1 MTPPP
6 PSPLA
11 RRTALVVVAALTLVR
26 LALALAYAWLPAA
39 WRLPAVGI
47 GAATDFAD
55 GRIARRWDAET
66 WAGGLLDAVSDKL
79 FTLAILGVAWRDGVL
94 AAPLLAAV
102 LSRDVAVAAAAA
114 VVALH
119 RRWDGFRRMPSR
131 PLGKA
136 TTAAVFALGI
146 AVVAAPD
153 RRLLVDG
160 AAVAAAGLSVAAAGD
175 YLRELVRA
183 GRGRR

>member
-1 MTPPP
+1 MKPA
-6 PSPLA
+6 LFVV
-11 RRTALVVVAALTLVR
+11 TALTILR
-26 LALALAYAWLPAA
+26 LALAAAYPFLDAA
-39 WRLPAVGI
+39 SRLPVVAL

-102 LSRDVAVAAAAA
+102 LARDVAVAAAAI

-160 AAVAAAGLSVAAAGD
+160 AAVVAAGLSVAAAGD
-175 YLRELVRA
+175 YVRELVRA
-183 GRGRR
+183 GRGRDTGGA